1 MKITVTSV
9 DHAPP
14 ELEGQTPFQLE
25 VLRKIPGTD
34 RRGRDHWIAVAEQPI
49 RWVRENQEVL
59 VTHVLVAGRWQ
70 GTQISHGMKQM
81 PINISF
87 VTDISLLEDT
97 LLNLEKCAFVAIGT
111 ADELCPTT

>member
-1 MKITVTSV
+1 MKISVTSV

-34 RRGRDHWIAVAEQPI
+34 RRGRDHWIAVAAPPI
-49 RWVRENQEVL
+49 RWVKENQEVL

-70 GTQISHGMKQM
+70 GTQITPGMGQT

-97 LLNLEKCAFVAIGT
+97 VLDLEKCAFVAIGT
-111 ADELCPTT
+111 ANEV

>member
-1 MKITVTSV
+1 MKINVTSV

-25 VLRKIPGTD
+25 VLRKISCDD
-34 RRGRDHWIAVAEQPI
+34 RRDRDYWIAVATQPL

-59 VTHVLVAGRWQ
+59 VTHVLVVARWQ
-70 GTQISHGMKQM
+70 GTQIGPGMRQM

-87 VTDISLLEDT
+87 VTELSLLEDAI
-97 LLNLEKCAFVAIGT
+97 LDLEKCAFVAIGT
-111 ADELCPTT
+111 ADEL